1 MAEDKS
7 IPELMKEFVEQLMLY
22 LRERGKESV
31 SYVLVKPLQQAGVRI
46 ALLLLVTALLILGA
60 VFLGMFAVLGF
71 ATLFGGN
78 LLMGYLCGGLLVLV
92 AAAVLVL
99 AMGRVGKEAGD
110 DAGAKA
116 NSPSR
121 SDGA

>member
-1 MAEDKS
+1 M
-7 IPELMKEFVEQLMLY
+7 MKTEFHTMVLRQAHGTGSAGRRQLP
-22 LRERGKESV
+22 V
-31 SYVLVKPLQQAGVRI
+31 SRRSTRRLAAI
-46 ALLLLVTALLILGA
+46 ALLLLGTALLILGA